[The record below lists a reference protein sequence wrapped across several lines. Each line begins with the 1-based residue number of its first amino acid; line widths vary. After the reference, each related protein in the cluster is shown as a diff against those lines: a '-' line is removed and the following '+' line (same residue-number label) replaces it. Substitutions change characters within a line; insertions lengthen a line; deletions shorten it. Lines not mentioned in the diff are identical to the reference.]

1 MVIGM
6 DRDFFVTAMKLTT
19 KQILLLNGI
28 ISFSVVLLTKGDEM
42 LWRAS
47 ALGGLMVFFWFFD
60 VIPMYVTALLPLA
73 LGIPMGLISGE
84 DIAGAYSNKFVFLFL
99 GGFILALAME
109 KWNVHKQL
117 AHTIITL
124 VGSSKS
130 RILMGF
136 MLSTGIL
143 SMWISNT
150 ATTLMM
156 LPMVM
161 AVIKNLDHEENSRFP
176 RFLLLSIAYSA
187 SIGGMATLVGSPPNS
202 IMAGYLEANQGISIS
217 FFDWMK
223 FGMPI
228 SFILLTL
235 LYFFFIIQI
244 RGEVNGDKIHV
255 GIEKKPWSKDQ
266 LRIII
271 LFLIVVVLWSFRTLI
286 IKYTGFSYGDE
297 HVAVFGAI
305 LMFILPSSKN
315 EPILEWSDTTKLP
328 WGILLLFGGGLALA
342 KMLEINGVVTEVAN
356 MFARFENINLGILL
370 LIIVAITVFGTEI
383 MSNTAMVSV
392 FIPVIA
398 TFAISADI
406 PITTLCIPVALAA
419 SCAFMLP
426 IGTPPNAIVFSGSD
440 LKIRQMAQTGFVLNV
455 MSVLIVSVYAM
466 LFVS

>member
-1 MVIGM
+1 MN
-6 DRDFFVTAMKLTT
+6 RDFFVTAMKLTT
-19 KQILLLNGI
+19 KQILLLIGI
-28 ISFSVVLLTKGDEM
+28 ISFSVLLLTKGDDM
-42 LWRAS
+42 LWRAG

-73 LGIPMGLISGE
+73 LGVPMGLLSGE

-109 KWNVHKQL
+109 KWDVHKQL

-202 IMAGYLEANQGISIS
+202 IMAGYLFDSQGITIS
-217 FFDWMK
+217 FVDWMK

-228 SFILLTL
+228 SFVLLTL

-244 RGEVNGDKIHV
+244 RGERNGDKIHV
-255 GIEKKPWSKDQ
+255 GIEKKPWNKDQ
-266 LRIII
+266 IRIIS
-271 LFLIVVVLWSFRTLI
+271 LFLIVVLLWSFRSVI
-286 IKYTGFSYGDE
+286 IKYTGFKYGDE
-297 HVAVFGAI
+297 HVAILAAI
-305 LMFILPSSKN
+305 IMFILPSSKSTS
-315 EPILEWSDTTKLP
+315 ILVWSDTQKLP
-328 WGILLLFGGGLALA
+328 WGILLLFGGGLAMA
-342 KMLEINGVVTEVAN
+342 KMLENNGVIAEVAS
-356 MFARFENINLGILL
+356 MFESFNDINIGILL
-370 LIIVAITVFGTEI
+370 LIIVTIAVFGTEF
-383 MSNTAMVSV
+383 MSNTALVSV
-392 FIPVIA
+392 FIPIIA
-398 TFAISADI
+398 IFAIDAGLS
-406 PITTLCIPVALAA
+406 ITALCVPVALAA

-440 LKIRQMAQTGFVLNV
+440 LTIRQMAQTGFVLNV
-455 MSVLIVSVYAM
+455 MCVLIVSVYAM
-466 LFVS
+466 LFIS

>member
-1 MVIGM
+1 
-6 DRDFFVTAMKLTT
+6 MKLTT
-19 KQILLLNGI
+19 KQLLLIIGI
-28 ISFSVVLLTKGDEM
+28 ISFSALLLIKGDDM

-73 LGIPMGLISGE
+73 LGIPMGLLTGD
-84 DIAGAYSNKFVFLFL
+84 DIAGSYANKFIYLFL

-109 KWNVHKQL
+109 KWDVHKQL

-202 IMAGYLEANQGISIS
+202 IMAGYLYESQGITIT
-217 FFDWMK
+217 FVDWMK

-235 LYFFFIIQI
+235 LYFYFIIQI
-244 RGEVNGDKIHV
+244 RGERNGDQIHI

-266 LRIII
+266 IRIIVV
-271 LFLIVVVLWSFRTLI
+271 FLIVVALWSFRTI
-286 IKYTGFSYGDE
+286 ITNYTGFDYGDE
-297 HVAVFGAI
+297 HVAILAAI
-305 LMFILPSSKN
+305 VMFILPTTKKS
-315 EPILEWSDTTKLP
+315 PILEWNDTQKLP
-328 WGILLLFGGGLALA
+328 WGILLLFGGGLAMA
-342 KMLEINGVVTEVAN
+342 KMLENNGVITEVAS
-356 MFARFENINLGILL
+356 MFENFGGLHISILL
-370 LIIVAITVFGTEI
+370 FVVVTIAIFGTEF
-383 MSNTAMVSV
+383 MSNTALVSV

-398 TFAISADI
+398 TFAIGAGLS
-406 PITTLCIPVALAA
+406 ITALCIPVALAA

-426 IGTPPNAIVFSGSD
+426 IGTPPNAIVFSGSE
-440 LKIRQMAQTGFVLNV
+440 LTIRQMAQTGFVLNL
-455 MSVLIVSVYAM
+455 MSVLIVVTYAM
-466 LFVS
+466 LFIN

>member
-1 MVIGM
+1 M

-19 KQILLLNGI
+19 KQ
-28 ISFSVVLLTKGDEM
+28 VLLILGIFGFILSLFFAGDDM
-42 LWRAS
+42 LLKAAS
-47 ALGGLMVFFWFFD
+47 LGGVMVFFWFFD
-60 VIPMYVTALLPLA
+60 VIPMYVTAMLPLA
-73 LGIPMGLISGE
+73 LGIPLGLLSAA
-84 DIAGAYSNKFVFLFL
+84 DLAGSYSHKFVFLFL

-109 KWNVHKQL
+109 KWDVHKQL
-117 AHTIITL
+117 AHTIISL

-130 RILMGF
+130 RILLGF

-161 AVIKNLDHEENSRFP
+161 AVIKNLDAEDNSRFP

-202 IMAGYLEANQGISIS
+202 IMAGYLEANQGITIT
-217 FFDWMK
+217 FVDWMK

-228 SFILLTL
+228 SFVLLTL

-244 RGEVNGDKIHV
+244 RGELNGDKIHV
-255 GIEKKPWSKDQ
+255 GIEKKPWNKDQ
-266 LRIII
+266 IRIIG
-271 LFLIVVVLWSFRTLI
+271 LFLVVILLWSFRSLI
-286 IKYTGFSYGDE
+286 IKYTGFEYGDE
-297 HVAVFGAI
+297 HVAILGAI
-305 LMFILPSSKN
+305 IMFILPSSKG
-315 EPILEWSDTTKLP
+315 EVILEWSDTTKLP
-328 WGILLLFGGGLALA
+328 WGILLLFGGGLAMA
-342 KMLEINGVVTEVAN
+342 KMLENNGVIAEVAN
-356 MFARFENINLGILL
+356 MFANFGDINLGILL

-398 TFAISADI
+398 TFAITANI
-406 PITTLCIPVALAA
+406 PITTLCIPVALSA

-440 LKIRQMAQTGFVLNV
+440 LKIRQMAQTGFILNV
-455 MSVLIVSVYAM
+455 MCVLIVSLYAM
-466 LFVS
+466 LFIS

>member
-1 MVIGM
+1 
-6 DRDFFVTAMKLTT
+6 MKLTT
-19 KQILLLNGI
+19 KQILLLIGI
-28 ISFSVVLLTKGDEM
+28 ISFTALLLVKGDEM

-73 LGIPMGLISGE
+73 LGIPMGLLSGE
-84 DIAGAYSNKFVFLFL
+84 DIAGAYSNKFVYLFL

-109 KWNVHKQL
+109 KWDVHKQL

-136 MLSTGIL
+136 MLSTAIL

-161 AVIKNLDHEENSRFP
+161 AVIKNLDREENSRFP

-202 IMAGYLEANQGISIS
+202 IMAGYLFESQGITIT
-217 FFDWMK
+217 FVDWMK

-266 LRIII
+266 IRIIS
-271 LFLIVVVLWSFRTLI
+271 LFLVVVLLWSFRSII
-286 IKYTGFSYGDE
+286 IKYIGFNYGDE
-297 HVAVFGAI
+297 HVAILAAI
-305 LMFILPSSKN
+305 IMFIMPSADGS
-315 EPILEWSDTTKLP
+315 PILAWTDTQKLP

-356 MFARFENINLGILL
+356 MFANFGNLNIGILL
-370 LIIVAITVFGTEI
+370 LIVVAITVFGTEI

-398 TFAISADI
+398 TFAIAADI

-440 LKIRQMAQTGFVLNV
+440 LKIRQMAQTGFVLNI
-455 MSVLIVSVYAM
+455 MCVLIVSVYAM
-466 LFVS
+466 LFIS

>member
-1 MVIGM
+1 M
-6 DRDFFVTAMKLTT
+6 DRDFFFTAMKLTT
-19 KQILLLNGI
+19 KQLLLIVGI
-28 ISFSVVLLTKGDEM
+28 VSFSALLLMKGDDM

-73 LGIPMGLISGE
+73 LGIPMGLLSA
-84 DIAGAYSNKFVFLFL
+84 DDLAGSYSNKFVFLFM

-109 KWNVHKQL
+109 KWDVHKQL

-136 MLSTGIL
+136 MLSTAIL

-202 IMAGYLEANQGISIS
+202 IMAGYLHESQGITIT
-217 FFDWMK
+217 FLDWMK

-244 RGEVNGDKIHV
+244 RGERNGDKLHI

-266 LRIII
+266 IRIIL
-271 LFLIVVVLWSFRTLI
+271 LFLVVVMLWSFRTI
-286 IKYTGFSYGDE
+286 ITEYSGFDYGDE
-297 HVAVFGAI
+297 HVAILAAI
-305 LMFILPSSKN
+305 LMFILPTSKKT
-315 EPILEWSDTTKLP
+315 PVLEWNDTQKLP
-328 WGILLLFGGGLALA
+328 WGILLLFGGGLAMA
-342 KMLEINGVVTEVAN
+342 KMLENNGVITEVAN
-356 MFARFENINLGILL
+356 MFQNFGDLNVGILL
-370 LIIVAITVFGTEI
+370 FIVVTIAIFGTEF
-383 MSNTAMVSV
+383 MSNTALVSV

-398 TFAISADI
+398 TFAVGAGLSV
-406 PITTLCIPVALAA
+406 TELCIPVALAA

-426 IGTPPNAIVFSGSD
+426 IGTPPNAIVFSGSE
-440 LKIRQMAQTGFVLNV
+440 LTIRQMAQTGFVLNL
-455 MSVLIVSVYAM
+455 MSVLIVVTYAIM
-466 LFVS
+466 FIN

>member
-1 MVIGM
+1 M

-19 KQILLLNGI
+19 KQILLLIGI
-28 ISFSVVLLTKGDEM
+28 ISFATLLLTKGDDM
-42 LWRAS
+42 LWRAA
-47 ALGGLMVFFWFFD
+47 ALGGLMVFLWFFD

-73 LGIPMGLISGE
+73 LGVPMELLSGE

-109 KWNVHKQL
+109 KWDVHKQL

-130 RILMGF
+130 RILLGF
-136 MLSTGIL
+136 MLSTAIL

-202 IMAGYLEANQGISIS
+202 IMAGYLFESQGITIT
-217 FFDWMK
+217 FVDWMK

-228 SFILLTL
+228 SFVLLTL
-235 LYFFFIIQI
+235 LYFFFLFKI
-244 RGEVNGDKIHV
+244 RGESNGDKISV

-266 LRIII
+266 IRIIS
-271 LFLIVVVLWSFRTLI
+271 LFLIVVLLWSFRALI
-286 IKYTGFSYGDE
+286 IKYTGFKYGDE
-297 HVAVFGAI
+297 HVAVFAAI
-305 LMFILPSSKN
+305 IMFIMPSSEKK
-315 EPILEWSDTTKLP
+315 PILEWGDTQKLP
-328 WGILLLFGGGLALA
+328 WGILLLFGGGLAMA
-342 KMLEINGVVTEVAN
+342 KMLENNGVITEVAN
-356 MFARFENINLGILL
+356 MFDNFNNLNIGILL
-370 LIIVAITVFGTEI
+370 LVIVTIAVFGTEF
-383 MSNTAMVSV
+383 MSNTALVSV
-392 FIPVIA
+392 FVPVIA
-398 TFAISADI
+398 TFAVGAGLS
-406 PITTLCIPVALAA
+406 ITALCIPVALAA

-440 LKIRQMAQTGFVLNV
+440 LKIRQMAQTGFILNV
-455 MSVLIVSVYAM
+455 MCVFIVVVYAM
-466 LFVS
+466 LFID